1 MLLDA
6 GANLEAKS
14 SSGATALMFAS
25 AAGYTDVVKL
35 LLARG
40 ADANARVEVGHRSQ
54 PGIRLLPINDVILR
68 GVSVSNNHNR
78 VHARLSKPTAFL
90 SHRPQTGIRIVQG

>member
-1 MLLDA
+1 MLKTYLWFSQACEVLLDA
-6 GANLEAKS
+6 GADLEAKS

-40 ADANARVEVGHRSQ
+40 ADANARVEV
-54 PGIRLLPINDVILR
+54 
-68 GVSVSNNHNR
+68 
-78 VHARLSKPTAFL
+78 
-90 SHRPQTGIRIVQG
+90 SHRPHTGIRWLAAYT